1 MSENPFESPTT
12 TTAIAN
18 ADQASSVPANRPLGI
33 TILAVLHSL
42 SGFLFLLGFSFLFT
56 ETVHD
61 TSINGIAIRPVLA
74 MAWVTTLAVLFIC
87 SGVGMA
93 WGATWAWWI
102 ATIYYWLS
110 LLSIVIQLG
119 FNVLNSIGMGNFV
132 SFHLTQS
139 GVPLVVLGSLL
150 GYCFRTNVLAYFRL
164 DSWSKKKLFGVLL
177 AAAIACYVL
186 IMIATY
192 GMEILLQS
200 RPNG

>member
-1 MSENPFESPTT
+1 MSENPFESPTS
-12 TTAIAN
+12 TTATAN

-42 SGFLFLLGFSFLFT
+42 GGFLFLLGFSFLFT

-61 TSINGIAIRPVLA
+61 TTINGIAIRPVLA
-74 MAWVTTLAVLFIC
+74 MAWVTTFAVLFIS

-119 FNVLNSIGMGNFV
+119 FNLLNSIGMGNVV

-177 AAAIACYVL
+177 AAAIACCVL

-200 RPNG
+200 

>member
-1 MSENPFESPTT
+1 MY
-12 TTAIAN
+12 
-18 ADQASSVPANRPLGI
+18 
-33 TILAVLHSL
+33 
-42 SGFLFLLGFSFLFT
+42 LLVGFSYLFVD
-56 ETVHD
+56 TVHD
-61 TSINGIAIRPVLA
+61 TTINGIPLRPVLA
-74 MAWVTTLAVLFIC
+74 MAWVTTFAILFVS

-93 WGATWAWWI
+93 LGATWAWWI

-110 LLSIVIQLG
+110 LLTIVIQSG
-119 FNVLNSIGMGNFV
+119 FDLLNFMGIGSFV

-139 GVPLVVLGSLL
+139 GVPLVILGTLL

-186 IMIATY
+186 IVMATY
-192 GMEILLQS
+192 FMEILLQS